1 MPSEESNLSSLER
14 KYTILQLF
22 NAPYCRHSTRD
33 ITAIH
38 KLAQTLPYSYSGIWH
53 PGSQ

>member
-14 KYTILQLF
+14 KKYTTLQLF
-22 NAPYCRHSTRD
+22 NASYCRHSTRD

-38 KLAQTLPYSYSGIWH
+38 N
-53 PGSQ
+53 